1 MKIKLL
7 ITVKL
12 LLEQTTTY
20 SETSENQESG
30 FNEITD
36 TQTPSFTKTSDVQTS
51 DWEDV
56 A

>member
-12 LLEQTTTY
+12 GTTTQTTTY

-30 FNEITD
+30 F
-36 TQTPSFTKTSDVQTS
+36 S
-51 DWEDV
+51 
-56 A
+56 